1 MRESLAIFG
10 LFMSAFVA
18 ASAKAGNI
26 VITNNG
32 FEVPDLGSG
41 PLAYG
46 YGTMPGGIGPIGNTP
61 GIGWIFSGGGG
72 IAANGSNFLVIN
84 APNGNSDGVMS
95 TSGQAGVI
103 QSGDGTF
110 NSSAMTQVLNGFQ
123 AGTATINFLAEG
135 RAITGVSR
143 GPDPIDVYLDNI
155 LLGSVT
161 PAIDV
166 FTLESFTTNVTAGS
180 HTLGFVGNDPEP
192 ATLDLSTFIDN
203 VTVLNNPVPEPS
215 SMVLFGVAALGDR
228 RDAIAAGQIDGKRL
242 RQPANHARA
251 DPRLAPQGVNG
262 YPRQMSVAVWPA
274 VGFRQGCFR

>member
-1 MRESLAIFG
+1 MRKSLATFG

-46 YGTMPGGIGPIGNTP
+46 YGTMPGGIGPIGTTP
-61 GIGWIFSGGGG
+61 GIGWILNSGSG
-72 IAANGSNFLVIN
+72 IAANGSNFLVVN

-110 NSSAMTQVLNGFQ
+110 NTSAMTQVLNGFQ

-215 SMVLFGVAALGDR
+215 SMVLFGVALLAIGAMRLL
-228 RDAIAAGQIDGKRL
+228 RDK
-242 RQPANHARA
+242 
-251 DPRLAPQGVNG
+251 
-262 YPRQMSVAVWPA
+262 
-274 VGFRQGCFR
+274 

>member
-1 MRESLAIFG
+1 MRKSLAIFG

-41 PLAYG
+41 ILAYG
-46 YGTMPGGIGPIGNTP
+46 FGTMPGGIGPIGNTP

-72 IAANGSNFLVIN
+72 IAANGSDFLVIN

-166 FTLESFTTNVTAGS
+166 FTLESFTPTLRPGRTPSGS
-180 HTLGFVGNDPEP
+180 SATTLN
-192 ATLDLSTFIDN
+192 LRHSTYQR
-203 VTVLNNPVPEPS
+203 S
-215 SMVLFGVAALGDR
+215 STT
-228 RDAIAAGQIDGKRL
+228 
-242 RQPANHARA
+242 
-251 DPRLAPQGVNG
+251 
-262 YPRQMSVAVWPA
+262 
-274 VGFRQGCFR
+274 